1 MKDCYG
7 NDDNEYNDAPFYNGE
22 RISKIKTLL
31 SQDLLKQER
40 YIQIIK
46 TSIINFNCGKKE
58 TSSKLCQMLQ
68 RFCELINYFDIN
80 IFFLF
85 KFIIIFPKEK
95 IWVMSSEKESLKFSQ
110 TFPILKRK
118 NRNKPEKFFFF
129 LKLK

>member
-31 SQDLLKQER
+31 SQDLSKQER

-68 RFCELINYFDIN
+68 RFCELTNYFDIN
-80 IFFLF
+80 IFF
-85 KFIIIFPKEK
+85 FIQ
-95 IWVMSSEKESLKFSQ
+95 VYNYFSQ
-110 TFPILKRK
+110 RK
-118 NRNKPEKFFFF
+118 KFG
-129 LKLK
+129 

>member
-68 RFCELINYFDIN
+68 RFCELTNYFDIN
-80 IFFLF
+80 IFF
-85 KFIIIFPKEK
+85 FIQ
-95 IWVMSSEKESLKFSQ
+95 VYNYFSQ
-110 TFPILKRK
+110 RK
-118 NRNKPEKFFFF
+118 KFG
-129 LKLK
+129 